1 MLKRKTLSFFSF
13 KSYHTKILFYVTVIF
28 AIIYG
33 AGFYFTVREY
43 EHKKIVQE
51 EIKLEGF
58 SKYLK
63 EKFELS
69 LTKKDTSVL
78 GRSIQ
83 NLSKL
88 VSIDYAVATNH
99 KGEVFYYYNIDKEEK
114 KKKMSAFYD
123 FINTLDLDDFDKRK
137 S

>member
-1 MLKRKTLSFFSF
+1 MSKRKTFSIFSF

-69 LTKKDTSVL
+69 LT
-78 GRSIQ
+78 
-83 NLSKL
+83 
-88 VSIDYAVATNH
+88 
-99 KGEVFYYYNIDKEEK
+99 
-114 KKKMSAFYD
+114 
-123 FINTLDLDDFDKRK
+123 
-137 S
+137 